1 MPSLVDTC
9 YNMHLPQEGGA
20 DSLDCI
26 GLVLWLCGDLV
37 LLLNP
42 VQQGES
48 GKENRAGEAIF

>member
-1 MPSLVDTC
+1 
-9 YNMHLPQEGGA
+9 MHLPQEGGA

-26 GLVLWLCGDLV
+26 GLVLWLCGDVL